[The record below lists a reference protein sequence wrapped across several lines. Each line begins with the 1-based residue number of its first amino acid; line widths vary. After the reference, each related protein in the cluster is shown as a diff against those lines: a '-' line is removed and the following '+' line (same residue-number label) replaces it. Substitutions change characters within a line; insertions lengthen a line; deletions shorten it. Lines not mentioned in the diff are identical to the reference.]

1 MSKIVGYYNMP
12 TAGFGSADIPVS
24 YFNTPTLDPFYPGW
38 KNEPVPGWGAKP
50 VMAGPNMVAVGSFG
64 DPVADGGQVKRR
76 PRVFKLPPVPAEAST
91 EASTAG
97 MFSVLTKPWFIAL
110 AVIGV
115 GCTVYL
121 VRKKL

>member
-1 MSKIVGYYNMP
+1 MSKIVGYYSMP
-12 TAGFGSADIPVS
+12 TAGFGSTDIPVS

-64 DPVADGGQVKRR
+64 DPVADDGQVKRR
-76 PRVFKLPPVPAEAST
+76 PRVFKLPKIPAETSA
-91 EASTAG
+91 AG
-97 MFSVLTKPWFIAL
+97 MSSILTKPWFIAL

>member
-64 DPVADGGQVKRR
+64 DPVADGGQVKRKI
-76 PRVFKLPPVPAEAST
+76 RVFKLPPVPAEAST
-91 EASTAG
+91 AG
-97 MFSVLTKPWFIAL
+97 MFSILTKPWFIAL